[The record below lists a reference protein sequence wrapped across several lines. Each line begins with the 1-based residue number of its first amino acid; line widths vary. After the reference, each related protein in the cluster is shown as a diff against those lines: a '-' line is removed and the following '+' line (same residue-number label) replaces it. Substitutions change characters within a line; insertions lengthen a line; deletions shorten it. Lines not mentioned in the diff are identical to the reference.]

1 MRVSRRWKIRSSW
14 IARGVGSAGQRVRCW
29 WRWVQRVWESRQGH
43 WPFGF
48 LRPWRW
54 NLCGSHDRARDEI
67 KVGCAEREMLGREL
81 WLCAPLSC
89 VEKQRG
95 VRLTRLGNDGRP
107 YGLRTRQLLFGRV
120 RHHADR
126 IHTKIR
132 CVFYQLSAASTTW
145 RKFSVC
151 QCCHLHHLLPLLLA
165 TPTLLCIEVINC
177 S

>member
-1 MRVSRRWKIRSSW
+1 MMGDHTDYGRDSFYSAAT
-14 IARGVGSAGQRVRCW
+14 AR
-29 WRWVQRVWESRQGH
+29 
-43 WPFGF
+43 P
-48 LRPWRW
+48 
-54 NLCGSHDRARDEI
+54 
-67 KVGCAEREMLGREL
+67 EREL
-81 WLCAPLSC
+81 
-89 VEKQRG
+89 
-95 VRLTRLGNDGRP
+95 
-107 YGLRTRQLLFGRV
+107 V